1 MRHGEVG
8 SVLKVGVFRQQLE
21 SNQASTL
28 ATLGGAATATHQPN
42 ITLKLR
48 KGRKQR
54 RQELRKEVS
63 RYPVR
68 QVRSDDAV
76 VQDRR

>member
-28 ATLGGAATATHQPN
+28 ATLRGAATATHQPN
-42 ITLKLR
+42 ITLK
-48 KGRKQR
+48 Q
-54 RQELRKEVS
+54 QEGTQAKTARVEEGGIEVPS
-63 RYPVR
+63 EAGAVR
-68 QVRSDDAV
+68 
-76 VQDRR
+76 